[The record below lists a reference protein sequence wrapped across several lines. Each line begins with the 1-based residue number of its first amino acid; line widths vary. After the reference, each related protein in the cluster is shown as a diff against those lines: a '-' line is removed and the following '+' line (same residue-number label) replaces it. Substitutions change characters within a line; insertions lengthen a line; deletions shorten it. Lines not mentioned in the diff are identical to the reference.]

1 MAAAPRWW
9 VADMNVLGSPD
20 TPRALLI
27 PQRFALTMLL
37 AQALCSVQV
46 LRRALLKQLLN
57 CANAAGE
64 ARAREWHL
72 PRLLGVLPDAAG
84 GSGRRPH

>member
-1 MAAAPRWW
+1 
-9 VADMNVLGSPD
+9 
-20 TPRALLI
+20 
-27 PQRFALTMLL
+27 MLL